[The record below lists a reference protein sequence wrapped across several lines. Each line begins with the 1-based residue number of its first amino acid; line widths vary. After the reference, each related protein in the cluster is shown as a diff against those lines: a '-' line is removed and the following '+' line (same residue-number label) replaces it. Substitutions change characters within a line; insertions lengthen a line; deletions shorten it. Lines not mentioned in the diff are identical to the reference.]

1 MTILIAGTIDI
12 PDDMREQA
20 LAEAAAL
27 MDDTRSQAGC
37 EHYVW
42 AADPTSPT
50 RVYVFENWDST
61 EALAAHLAGPYY
73 GACSACWA
81 NTMCKMPRSPSF
93 ASTWRNPSTT
103 PRGNPVQTFSR
114 DSRAYGNSRD

>member
-61 EALAAHLAGPYY
+61 EALATHLAGPYY
-73 GACSACWA
+73 AGMLGLLGKYNVQNAAVS
-81 NTMCKMPRSPSF
+81 KFRIDLEEPVYDPEGKPRADF
-93 ASTWRNPSTT
+93 FT
-103 PRGNPVQTFSR
+103 G
-114 DSRAYGNSRD
+114 